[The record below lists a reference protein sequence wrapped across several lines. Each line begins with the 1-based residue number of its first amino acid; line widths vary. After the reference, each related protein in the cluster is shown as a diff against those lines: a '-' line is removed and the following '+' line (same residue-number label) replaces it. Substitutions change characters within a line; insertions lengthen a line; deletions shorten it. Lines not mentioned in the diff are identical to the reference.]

1 MSANQDVQNGPA
13 PRQQAPFSRSKAK
26 QAHLPGPCLHVL
38 PGPQLQAKDQ
48 LQWLMLPRTAQ
59 RETSGQEVRI
69 GRQRFWG
76 NEEMPEDG

>member
-1 MSANQDVQNGPA
+1 
-13 PRQQAPFSRSKAK
+13 
-26 QAHLPGPCLHVL
+26 
-38 PGPQLQAKDQ
+38 
-48 LQWLMLPRTAQ
+48 MLPRTAR